1 MAKKHA
7 KFVASASKNKKSIYK
22 RWWFWLL
29 IVALFFGGNKKNDDL
44 PPETEPKYTESVIAT
59 EAHPETVALIET
71 TSVFTEE
78 TTSPAVSTT
87 EPLEDPE
94 YQTTYILNTNSM
106 KFHFASC
113 GSADDI
119 KDTNKSQFTGNRE
132 ELLSR
137 GYSPCGRCSP

>member
-7 KFVASASKNKKSIYK
+7 KFVASSPKNKKSIYR

-29 IVALFFGGNKKNDDL
+29 IVALFFGGNKKNAGL
-44 PPETEPKYTESVIAT
+44 PSETEPKYTESVITT

-87 EPLEDPE
+87 EVLEDPE

-119 KDTNKSQFTGNRE
+119 KDSNRSQFTGTRD

>member
-7 KFVASASKNKKSIYK
+7 KFVASAPKNKKSIYK

-29 IVALFFGGNKKNDDL
+29 IVALFFGGNKKNEVL

-59 EAHPETVALIET
+59 DATPETVALVET
-71 TSVFTEE
+71 TSVFTKE
-78 TTSPAVSTT
+78 TTSPAVSTA
-87 EPLEDPE
+87 EALEDPE

-119 KDTNKSQFTGNRE
+119 KDSNKSQFTGTRE